1 MNKYFLPVISIFI
14 LFQTFHIFDE
24 IFFKEKNQKDKGYI
38 IIKSTEQKTKLALS
52 LSDPGVVETFKDR
65 FKEVFKVRKVDYL
78 FCNKEEATSLV
89 GNNFVKDL
97 GDLAV
102 NFVVTN
108 GAESS
113 FVVEN
118 GSYAEIKAKNVKAID
133 SNGAGDIF
141 AGAALNKII
150 EEESFLNACKFGN
163 YASSKIVQEKSPRL
177 SVDQYKKLKADY

>member
-1 MNKYFLPVISIFI
+1 M
-14 LFQTFHIFDE
+14 
-24 IFFKEKNQKDKGYI
+24 
-38 IIKSTEQKTKLALS
+38 
-52 LSDPGVVETFKDR
+52 
-65 FKEVFKVRKVDYL
+65 
-78 FCNKEEATSLV
+78 V

-150 EEESFLNACKFGN
+150 EEESFLDSCKFGN